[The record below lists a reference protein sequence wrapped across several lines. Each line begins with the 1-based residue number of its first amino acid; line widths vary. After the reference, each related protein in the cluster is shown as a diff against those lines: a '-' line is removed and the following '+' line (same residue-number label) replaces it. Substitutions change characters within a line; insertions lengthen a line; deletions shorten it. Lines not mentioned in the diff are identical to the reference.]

1 MMIIKIEQGDYNRKL
16 EMSDWRFSAAA
27 LGMIRFFRKCDI
39 KYNVDNDILQYNSE
53 YIEGREADKKYFQ
66 FVEWHYNEDMHHIRL
81 KQLLEKEKLNDE
93 EIKEVNAKLVA
104 NAVMKKIFKGI
115 KYSEE
120 TKKTILNLIEEN
132 RLDIIKETYRY
143 MLSGYRKY
151 ANTNLMRKEA
161 GDISRLSGYS
171 VDKNRKTRAISY
183 NFNAANYNGKDAVEF
198 DFIPFA
204 FTKGAESIFINNN
217 YTIET
222 LLDAN
227 NTIDSEIY
235 NNYDQDR
242 PKDIRE
248 LLFLTLQKGTQFIDY
263 DVEVIIKDRDE
274 EYYKTLFV
282 RKEAIRIFKRID
294 RIDASKTNIDGD
306 YRFYHIFNFPCR
318 LANGEYIQV
327 MKTVCEHIINYV
339 ILDNFIDMLLKDGEN
354 QNKNSSDANKFKN
367 SHKNLLDALIRVNQ
381 VIYKGGDME
390 NPKMKATYVT
400 AKEVVRSIYRECGS
414 GEIDSGKTNNKKRA
428 EKADLKLRSY
438 RQKLISCLVFKNY
451 ERFIEIVLQLSAYSQ
466 VSMGFLSDLAEN
478 FEENKNLAYVFT
490 NNLENFRVDKEEGE
504 K

>member
-1 MMIIKIEQGDYNRKL
+1 M
-16 EMSDWRFSAAA
+16 
-27 LGMIRFFRKCDI
+27 
-39 KYNVDNDILQYNSE
+39 
-53 YIEGREADKKYFQ
+53 
-66 FVEWHYNEDMHHIRL
+66 
-81 KQLLEKEKLNDE
+81 
-93 EIKEVNAKLVA
+93 
-104 NAVMKKIFKGI
+104 
-115 KYSEE
+115 
-120 TKKTILNLIEEN
+120 
-132 RLDIIKETYRY
+132 
-143 MLSGYRKY
+143 
-151 ANTNLMRKEA
+151 
-161 GDISRLSGYS
+161 
-171 VDKNRKTRAISY
+171 
-183 NFNAANYNGKDAVEF
+183 
-198 DFIPFA
+198 
-204 FTKGAESIFINNN
+204 
-217 YTIET
+217 
-222 LLDAN
+222 
-227 NTIDSEIY
+227 
-235 NNYDQDR
+235 
-242 PKDIRE
+242 
-248 LLFLTLQKGTQFIDY
+248 
-263 DVEVIIKDRDE
+263 
-274 EYYKTLFV
+274 

-318 LANGEYIQV
+318 LTNGEYIQV

-414 GEIDSGKTNNKKRA
+414 GEIDSGKANNKKRA